1 MQLNKALINPVQI
14 YWYLFP
20 LFIRVSPV
28 LYLSTCK
35 FTTSDALLTLPI
47 VLVSPMTFVVSCFT
61 LGRTS
66 KNFKFNK
73 SHHKPAETFRKTKAL
88 NVTGLI
94 VNAKKDIQ

>member
-47 VLVSPMTFVVSCFT
+47 VLVSPMTFVVV
-61 LGRTS
+61 LHWAGPQRTS
-66 KNFKFNK
+66 
-73 SHHKPAETFRKTKAL
+73 SLTKVITNL
-88 NVTGLI
+88 QRLLE
-94 VNAKKDIQ
+94 KLKHLMSQD